1 MRRLAT
7 LVVVLAIALTSPI
20 VSSIHA
26 APAYTPTVGQSG
38 KDVIWV
44 PTPDAL
50 ADRML
55 AMAQV
60 RPDDQVVDLGSGD
73 GRLVI
78 LAAKKYRAHAR
89 GVEFNGELVA
99 LAQRAAKAA
108 GVAARAQFEQADIFK
123 IDFRAATVVTLYMLP
138 AINRRLRPI
147 LLAMRPGTRVVSH
160 QFSMEDWLPDET
172 SYVEQR
178 TAYLWIVPAL
188 VGGGWSLAMPDG
200 AALNLDIE
208 QKFQQISGRVELAS
222 VRAGLR
228 DTRLRGDAIQ
238 FTLVD
243 VHGVTHEFVGRVRPG
258 RMDGKVTAAGVT
270 GPWSATP
277 RITTQE

>member
-7 LVVVLAIALTSPI
+7 LVVVLAIAPISPI

-44 PTPDAL
+44 PT
-50 ADRML
+50 
-55 AMAQV
+55 
-60 RPDDQVVDLGSGD
+60 
-73 GRLVI
+73 
-78 LAAKKYRAHAR
+78 
-89 GVEFNGELVA
+89 
-99 LAQRAAKAA
+99 
-108 GVAARAQFEQADIFK
+108 
-123 IDFRAATVVTLYMLP
+123 
-138 AINRRLRPI
+138 
-147 LLAMRPGTRVVSH
+147 
-160 QFSMEDWLPDET
+160 
-172 SYVEQR
+172 
-178 TAYLWIVPAL
+178 L
-188 VGGGWSLAMPDG
+188 VGGGWSLSIPSIVLD
-200 AALNLDIE
+200 LDIE

-258 RMDGKVTAAGVT
+258 RIDGKVTAAGVT